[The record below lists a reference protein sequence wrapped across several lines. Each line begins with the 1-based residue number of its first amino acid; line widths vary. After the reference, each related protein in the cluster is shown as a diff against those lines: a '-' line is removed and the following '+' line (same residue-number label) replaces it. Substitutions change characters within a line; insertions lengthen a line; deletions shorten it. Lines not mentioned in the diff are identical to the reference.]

1 MATIS
6 PFCAL
11 LPALKQISS
20 PAEFFA
26 SAKKKFSQNLQSGMY
41 VQKPKEALY
50 IYRIHRAHRSHTGLV
65 ACANVLDYINGNIK
79 KHENTIADKEDKML
93 GLFYQRNAMIK
104 PILLT
109 YPNALAI
116 DALVNRLTIAT
127 APTITMNFEDEEH
140 MFWEI
145 SEPAQVA
152 DLVTLFQNHVPT
164 TYICDGH
171 HRSASAERHY
181 NDQRNRNPNHT
192 GSEPYNFMLTAYFP
206 VSEIEVHNFNRYV
219 CNLPFTTAA
228 FLEKLLPYFSIMPVA
243 AAFAPSQQNQIA
255 MYAKKQWYR
264 LDFRP
269 EALPDPQRSTIKDCL
284 DVEMLNNLVFEQIL
298 EVQDVRV
305 EANIQ
310 YLEGVQGNAA
320 LQQVVNTAA
329 NGVGFVMY
337 PVALEDLL
345 AIANADGTMPPKS
358 TWIEPRMRNGFI
370 VQTY

>member
-11 LPALKQISS
+11 LPALKQMSS

-26 SAKKKFSQNLQSGMY
+26 SAKKKFSQNLQSGLY
-41 VQKPKEALY
+41 LQKPKEALY

-65 ACANVLDYINGNIK
+65 ACANVLNYINGSIK

-109 YPNALAI
+109 YPNALEI
-116 DALVNRLTIAT
+116 DALINRLTIASP
-127 APTITMNFEDEEH
+127 PTITINFEGEEH

-145 SEPAQVA
+145 SDENQVA
-152 DLVTLFQNHVPT
+152 QLVKLYQNHVPT

-181 NDQRNRNPNHT
+181 QDQRSRNPNHT
-192 GSEPYNFMLTAYFP
+192 GNEPYNFMLAAYFP

-219 CNLPFTTAA
+219 FNLPFTTAA
-228 FLEKLLPYFSIMPVA
+228 FLEKLLPFFTIVPVSNS
-243 AAFAPSQQNQIA
+243 FAPNRQNQMA

-264 LDFRP
+264 LEFRP

-284 DVEMLNNLVFEQIL
+284 DVEMLNNIVFEQIL
-298 EVQDVRV
+298 KIDDVRV
-305 EANIQ
+305 NANIQ

-320 LQQVVNTAA
+320 LEQVVNTAA
-329 NGVGFVMY
+329 NGVGFVMH